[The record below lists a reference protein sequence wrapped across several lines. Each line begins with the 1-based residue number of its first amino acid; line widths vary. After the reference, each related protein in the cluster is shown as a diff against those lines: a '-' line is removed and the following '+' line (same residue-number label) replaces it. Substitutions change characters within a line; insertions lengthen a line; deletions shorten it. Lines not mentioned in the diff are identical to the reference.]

1 MNSYGDPSSPRARA
15 QVPGSNG
22 GPGPRSDDA
31 YPGSGGEARG
41 AAPAGR
47 ASVGG
52 APAGRA
58 SASVP

>member
-22 GPGPRSDDA
+22 GPGPGADDG
-31 YPGSGGEARG
+31 YPRRGGDARG

-47 ASVGG
+47 APVGG
-52 APAGRA
+52 AAPTGRA
-58 SASVP
+58 SA